1 MANIIHKQ
9 LSYEIM
15 AAAFEVHNILGSGFL
30 EKVYEK
36 ALLQELLQRG
46 VKTEAQQK
54 LRVLYKGKEIGSYA
68 ADLVVDNKIIIELKA
83 VANLSNIHQAQV
95 LNYLKATGFKLGLLI
110 NFGKERIKY
119 KWMVL

>member
-83 VANLSNIHQAQV
+83 VENLSNIHQAQV

-110 NFGKERIKY
+110 NFGRERVEY
-119 KWMVL
+119 KRLLL